1 MSAKRIILWR
11 HGLTDYNVEQRIQG
25 HVSVPLNEKGQAQA
39 QEAAQIIMK
48 YEPELI
54 VTSPLERAYDT
65 AETLAPL
72 TGANLVTDERL
83 IERGFGKFEG
93 LRVADLKLR
102 FNEEYKI
109 WRETGE
115 AESAGV
121 ESRKSVGMR
130 VSAAVQEWADK
141 IEGTLVVVSHGSALT
156 QGIVCLLGLDPHSWQ
171 GIRGLDNCHWTI
183 MLASNRNVSWR
194 LAAHNLAANSVELGQ
209 GSISG

>member
-11 HGLTDYNVEQRIQG
+11 HGVTDYNLAHRIQG
-25 HVSVPLNEKGQAQA
+25 HIAVPLNDEGRAQA
-39 QEAAQIIMK
+39 QEAAQLIMG

-54 VTSPLERAYDT
+54 VSSTLERAYDT
-65 AETLAPL
+65 AETLAPI

-83 IERGFGKFEG
+83 VERSFGKFEG
-93 LRVADLKLR
+93 FSVADLKLR
-102 FNEEYKI
+102 FNEEYKQ

-121 ESRKSVGMR
+121 ESRQSVGQR
-130 VSAAVQEWADK
+130 VSVAVTEWADK
-141 IEGTLVVVSHGSALT
+141 IEGTLVIVSHGSALT

-171 GIRGLDNCHWTI
+171 GLRGLDNCHWSI
-183 MLASNRNVSWR
+183 MLASNRNVPWR
-194 LAAHNLAANSVELGQ
+194 LAAHNLAASSVQLGQ